1 MHVTP
6 NYSAMFVEQHDKLL
20 VQNGGLVELQ
30 WVLQ

>member
-6 NYSAMFVEQHDKLL
+6 NYSAMFVEQQDEIH
-20 VQNGGLVELQ
+20 VQNGALVELQ